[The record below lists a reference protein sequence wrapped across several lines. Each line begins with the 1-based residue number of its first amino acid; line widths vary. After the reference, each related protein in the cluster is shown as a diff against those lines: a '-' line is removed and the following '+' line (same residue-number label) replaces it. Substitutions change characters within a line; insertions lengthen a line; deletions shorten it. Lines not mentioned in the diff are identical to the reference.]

1 MCDEVKWLVFKLP
14 QTMWSMWQKGQVS
27 KTNHTQDVNIKDK
40 MLTQF
45 PPQYARQFSGRD
57 RGGAAS
63 TPRGGAPL
71 PHPGAKAPATHGR
84 VRDTVHREVTTQGGT
99 KNLDQNVV
107 ANGGGSKDL
116 YCRSLPRPNRGT
128 KSRLWTGHGTLGRES
143 RPQNSIMGFF
153 QRRQGSDQEPQGR
166 KAVQVSCFS

>member
-1 MCDEVKWLVFKLP
+1 
-14 QTMWSMWQKGQVS
+14 
-27 KTNHTQDVNIKDK
+27 
-40 MLTQF
+40 MLTTKTKCLHSF
-45 PPQYARQFSGRD
+45 FPQYARQFSGRD
-57 RGGAAS
+57 RGGAPSTPRGGAGS

-84 VRDTVHREVTTQGGT
+84 VGDTVHREVTTKGGT
-99 KNLDQNVV
+99 KSLDQNVV

>member
-14 QTMWSMWQKGQVS
+14 QCGPCDKFARYQRQST
-27 KTNHTQDVNIKDK
+27 HK
-40 MLTQF
+40 MLTEKTTCSHSF
-45 PPQYARQFSGRD
+45 LPQYARQFSGRD
-57 RGGAAS
+57 RGGAPS

-99 KNLDQNVV
+99 KSLDQNVV